1 MSNFYY
7 DDLKDKYP
15 NKFELIIATAKR
27 SRDMPIAITRAEG
40 KIIKK
45 RTTAAIEDI
54 RVGNV
59 TTDEL
64 KERSILQYQ
73 QEKSDKDNDK

>member
-15 NKFELIIATAKR
+15 NKFELIVAAAKR
-27 SRDMPIAITRAEG
+27 SRDMPMAITRAEG

-54 RVGNV
+54 KVGNV
-59 TTDEL
+59 TVNEL

-73 QEKSDKDNDK
+73 KEHIDK

>member
-1 MSNFYY
+1 
-7 DDLKDKYP
+7 
-15 NKFELIIATAKR
+15 
-27 SRDMPIAITRAEG
+27 MPTAITRAEG

-64 KERSILQYQ
+64 KERSISQYQ
-73 QEKSDKDNDK
+73 KEHKDK